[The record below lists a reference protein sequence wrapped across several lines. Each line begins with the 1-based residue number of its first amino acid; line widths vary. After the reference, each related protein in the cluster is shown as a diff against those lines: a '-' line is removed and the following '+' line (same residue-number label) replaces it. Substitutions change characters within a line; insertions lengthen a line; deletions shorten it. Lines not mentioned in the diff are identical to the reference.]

1 MKYLF
6 IYFFLTILYSIY
18 KISCLH
24 RKFKMDLLSKIPFE
38 LWDDILKYISDPET
52 TLEKITQMYNN
63 NPYVSISILNYINQ
77 ILSSDNTKL
86 WKHYLQRDYGNK
98 FDKTIKLYSDYKTQY
113 IDFAKSYPRC
123 KTEEE
128 QMLFKIIYNSTEIVY
143 KNSPETRMP
152 RSYIMSRT
160 DALDEY
166 PEGKISISLI
176 QYLYDMSINELHN
189 SKDFYT
195 EKDTCSIVF
204 SNLSSLII
212 STHMNW
218 QNAFHDWFYSLSDSK
233 KCMLRPAYE
242 TLNEEIYYGHL
253 NLL

>member
-1 MKYLF
+1 MH
-6 IYFFLTILYSIY
+6 S
-18 KISCLH
+18 
-24 RKFKMDLLSKIPFE
+24 LLNIPIE

-52 TLEKITQMYNN
+52 TLERIWQLYQNN
-63 NPYVSISILNYINQ
+63 QYV
-77 ILSSDNTKL
+77 LSNIYRIFLSTNKSL
-86 WKHYLQRDYGNK
+86 WEYYVRRYYGDD
-98 FDKTIKLYSDYKTQY
+98 FDKTIKSYPDYKTQY
-113 IDFAKSYPRC
+113 SDFVKIYPIC
-123 KTEEE
+123 KTEVE

-166 PEGKISISLI
+166 PEGKIPISLI
-176 QYLYDMSINELHN
+176 QYLYDMSINEQHN
-189 SKDFYT
+189 SNDFYT
-195 EKDTCSIVF
+195 EKDTCCIVF